1 MVSTHLSATHLA
13 VDALRILAEP
23 WRVQEEKR
31 KKKDE
36 VVQQALGAR
45 IRQLRE
51 KKGWSQEDFAARSGL
66 HRTFVGNIERGLKN
80 TTILTLVMVSKAL
93 GITVSELLRG
103 LEKRVEELRK

>member
-1 MVSTHLSATHLA
+1 MLTSCSI
-13 VDALRILAEP
+13 DALRILGEP

-31 KKKDE
+31 KKKGE

-51 KKGWSQEDFAARSGL
+51 KKGWSPEDFVARSGL

-80 TTILTLVMVSKAL
+80 TTTLTLLMVSKSL
-93 GITVSELLRG
+93 GISVAELLRG
-103 LEKRVEELRK
+103 LEKR

>member
-1 MVSTHLSATHLA
+1 MA

-80 TTILTLVMVSKAL
+80 TTILTLLMISKSLGVS
-93 GITVSELLRG
+93 VSELLRG
-103 LEKRVEELRK
+103 LEKRVEELRKRPPKTPK

>member
-1 MVSTHLSATHLA
+1 LA
-13 VDALRILAEP
+13 VDAHSILAEP
-23 WRVQEEKR
+23 WRVQEGKR

-36 VVQQALGAR
+36 VVQQALGRR

-80 TTILTLVMVSKAL
+80 TTILTLMMISKAL
-93 GITVSELLRG
+93 GISVAELLRG
-103 LEKRVEELRK
+103 LEKRVEEGRRRAAR

>member
-1 MVSTHLSATHLA
+1 LA

-80 TTILTLVMVSKAL
+80 TTILTLVMVSRAL

-103 LEKRVEELRK
+103 LEKRVEELKK

>member
-1 MVSTHLSATHLA
+1 M
-13 VDALRILAEP
+13 
-23 WRVQEEKR
+23 QEGKR

-36 VVQQALGAR
+36 VVQQALGKR

-80 TTILTLVMVSKAL
+80 TTILTLLMIAHSL
-93 GITVSELLRG
+93 GISVSELLRG
-103 LEKRVEELRK
+103 LEKRVEDLRKRGVK